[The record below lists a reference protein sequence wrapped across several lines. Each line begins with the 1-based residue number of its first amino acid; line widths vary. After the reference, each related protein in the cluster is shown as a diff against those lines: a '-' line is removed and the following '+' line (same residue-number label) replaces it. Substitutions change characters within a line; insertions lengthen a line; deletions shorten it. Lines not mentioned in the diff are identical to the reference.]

1 MTSAA
6 HTRIK
11 KSYSISREAEQF
23 IRRIRKARKIASDSE
38 ALDQILR
45 ESHLAHTRA
54 SIDAAYSTFYDAAS
68 DADLEEESTWAAFS
82 ETQAATILAPAEQ
95 EK

>member
-1 MTSAA
+1 MTANPN
-6 HTRIK
+6 TRIK

-23 IRRIRKARKIASDSE
+23 IRRVRKTRKIASDSE

-54 SIDAAYSTFYDAAS
+54 SIDAAYTAFYDAAADS
-68 DADLEEESTWAAFS
+68 DLQEESAWANFA
-82 ETQAATILAPAEQ
+82 EAQAAEMIEGAETA
-95 EK
+95 K

>member
-1 MTSAA
+1 MTANPN
-6 HTRIK
+6 TRIK

-23 IRRIRKARKIASDSE
+23 IRRVRKTRKIASDSE

-54 SIDAAYSTFYDAAS
+54 SIDAAYTAFYNVAS
-68 DADLEEESTWAAFS
+68 ENDLEEESAWAQFS
-82 ETQAATILAPAEQ
+82 EVQAAKIAKGAES